1 MYMVLCG
8 LSHKKHADCTSTL
21 QVWGMNPD
29 GQPDQ
34 SFIYGDIDNDTVL
47 DRLPPD
53 ALSPALINMTELPPS
68 PYLAYK
74 ISIDDAS
81 YKYKLIPT
89 GSRLVQVLV
98 FALLWSLPVL
108 TGAISTWTYMGAFY
122 GVKFN
127 KIGLKMPK
135 GIPSFWNRHKFSKL
149 ADDDVEEVGHRM
161 RPLFLGKSHQ
171 RYDSAASGM
180 SMGAA
185 KDKRRKVIIATME
198 YDIED
203 WSIKVK
209 IVSIPLAFDF
219 SAMIMLTTMYYRAD
233 LVLWLSSWAK
243 V

>member
-1 MYMVLCG
+1 MVIDF
-8 LSHKKHADCTSTL
+8 HKRIILINTFK
-21 QVWGMNPD
+21 VWGMNPD

-34 SFIYGDIDNDTVL
+34 SFIYGDIDNDTVI

-53 ALSPALINMTELPPS
+53 ALSPALVNITELPPS

-74 ISIDDAS
+74 ISIDDAT

-89 GSRLVQVLV
+89 GSRLIQVLV
-98 FALLWSLPVL
+98 FALLWSIPVL
-108 TGAISTWTYMGAFY
+108 TGTVSIWTYMGAFY

-127 KIGLKMPK
+127 KIGLKMPN
-135 GIPSFWNRHKFSKL
+135 GIPSFWNRRKFSKL

-203 WSIKVK
+203 WGIKVK
-209 IVSIPLAFDF
+209 IVSVPFCHVSPKLCLLITVYD
-219 SAMIMLTTMYYRAD
+219 RAD
-233 LVLWLSSWAK
+233 LVSWLSSWAK
-243 V
+243 A

>member
-1 MYMVLCG
+1 
-8 LSHKKHADCTSTL
+8 
-21 QVWGMNPD
+21 
-29 GQPDQ
+29 
-34 SFIYGDIDNDTVL
+34 
-47 DRLPPD
+47 
-53 ALSPALINMTELPPS
+53 LSPALINMTELPPS

-122 GVKFN
+122 
-127 KIGLKMPK
+127 
-135 GIPSFWNRHKFSKL
+135 RHKFSKL

-203 WSIKVK
+203 WGIKVK
-209 IVSIPLAFDF
+209 IVSVPLAFHLCFCCDYL
-219 SAMIMLTTMYYRAD
+219 ANHD
-233 LVLWLSSWAK
+233 VL
-243 V
+243 